1 MGGCFSDYSVSFG
14 PKSKSLELE
23 NCIRQRPDLAGPRQ
37 RPDLDLDKDQ
47 TWTKSLTIIELLAHP
62 SGLVSHK
69 CENESKPNKTKVES
83 LQC

>member
-23 NCIRQRPDLAGPRQ
+23 KCIRQK
-37 RPDLDLDKDQ
+37 PDLDLDKDQ

-69 CENESKPNKTKVES
+69 CENESKPNKIKIES